1 MNKEALYL
9 MSRYRATGLA
19 AVGAVV
25 ALVAAACGGSSGGS
39 GGGSSG
45 GSTSSSSSAS
55 GFNAAVNSTVNP
67 STHKGG
73 TITYANSS
81 APDSTDAG
89 NTYYAFN
96 LNFTRLYATPL
107 TTYKS
112 CPGACGTSIVPA
124 LATTLG
130 VASNGNKTWT
140 YHLKSGVKFEDG
152 SPVTSADVK
161 YAVER
166 TFDRSV
172 LPNGPSYFASL
183 LAGNAAKY
191 PGPFK
196 DKKGNLTAIT
206 TPNATTIVFNLKQP
220 FADFNYVVAF
230 PQTAPVPP
238 NKDTGANYQEHPQS
252 TGPYKFQSFQLNK
265 QYTLVPNPMWNPAW
279 DPQVKQLASKVVV
292 NLNVNAN
299 DIDNRLLAGDI
310 QMDQAG
316 SGVQAA
322 ARARILSSSS
332 LKASSDDPVTGFM
345 WFYYINTKVPPLNN
359 VHCRM
364 AVEFAANK
372 TNLQTAYG
380 GPVAGGDIASTAMPP
395 TVLGYTKF
403 DFYHALTK
411 PGGDAASAKQQLKL
425 CGHPNGFS
433 TNIAFRSDR
442 PREVASSQALQAS
455 LNSVGIKTTLKGYT
469 AANYY
474 GTFAG
479 VPNYVHSH
487 QLGLLAGGWG
497 PDWPDMYGWG
507 WALFDG
513 QAIVPAGNANISE
526 LNDAH
531 VNSLFKTLEASSS
544 QSTRNSISAQ
554 IDQQVMRD
562 AVMLPAVYSKAL
574 LYRSPSLTNV
584 SVNRYYGMYNYGI
597 LGTKG

>member
-1 MNKEALYL
+1 

-25 ALVAAACGGSSGGS
+25 ALVAAACGGSSGG
-39 GGGSSG
+39 GG
-45 GSTSSSSSAS
+45 TSSSSSPSSSSSA
-55 GFNAAVNSTVNP
+55 GFNAAVNSVVNP

-73 TITYANSS
+73 TIVYDNSS

-112 CPGACGTSIVPA
+112 CPGACGTSIVPG

-140 YHLKSGVKFEDG
+140 YHIKSGVKFEDG
-152 SPVTSADVK
+152 STVTSQDVK

-166 TFDRSV
+166 TFDRTV

-183 LAGNAAKY
+183 LAGNAVNYK
-191 PGPFK
+191 GPFK
-196 DKKGNLTAIT
+196 DKKGDLTAID
-206 TPNATTIVFNLKQP
+206 TPNSTTIVFHLNEP

-230 PQTAPVPP
+230 PQTAPVPQ
-238 NKDTGANYQEHPQS
+238 NKDTGANYQLHPQS
-252 TGPYKFQSFQLNK
+252 TGPYKFQSYQLNK
-265 QYTLVPNPMWNPAW
+265 QMTLVPNPMWNQSW
-279 DPQVKQLASKVVV
+279 DPQVKQLASKIIV

-322 ARARILSSSS
+322 ARAKILSSSS

-345 WFYYINTKVPPLNN
+345 WFYYINTKVAPFNN

-364 AVEFAANK
+364 AVEFGANK

-380 GPVAGGDIASTAMPP
+380 GPVAGGDIASTSMPP

-403 DFYHALTK
+403 DLYHALSM
-411 PGGDAASAKQQLKL
+411 PGGDIAAAKQQLKL

-433 TNIAFRSDR
+433 TNIAYRSDR
-442 PREVASSQALQAS
+442 PREVQSSQALQAS
-455 LNSVGIKTTLKGYT
+455 LQSVGIKGTLKGYT

-487 QLGLLAGGWG
+487 GLGLLAGGWG
-497 PDWPDMYGWG
+497 PDWPDAYGWG

-513 QAIVPAGNANISE
+513 KAIVPAGNANIAE
-526 LNDAH
+526 ENDPK
-531 VNSLFKTLEASSS
+531 VNSLFKQLEASSS
-544 QSTRNSISAQ
+544 QATRNSISAQ
-554 IDQQVMRD
+554 IDMQVMKD

-574 LYRSPSLTNV
+574 LYRSPALTNV

-597 LGTKG
+597 LGSKG